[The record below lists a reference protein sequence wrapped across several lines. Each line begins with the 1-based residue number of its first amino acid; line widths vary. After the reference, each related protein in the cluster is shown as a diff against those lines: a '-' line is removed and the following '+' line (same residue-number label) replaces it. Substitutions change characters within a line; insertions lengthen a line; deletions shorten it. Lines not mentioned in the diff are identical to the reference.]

1 MGLPHSQKAR
11 IDPRKI
17 SDYLLSTIHPVGRHK
32 QRFFVAVGF
41 SHDQPEDLVA
51 ALRRVARE
59 GMLRDETATRY
70 GTKYIVDGW
79 LVAPIG
85 RVGIRT
91 VWIVPEGSL
100 VPQFVTAFPH
110 SLEREDL

>member
-1 MGLPHSQKAR
+1 MT
-11 IDPRKI
+11 
-17 SDYLLSTIHPVGRHK
+17 LSE

-41 SHDQPEDLVA
+41 SHDRPKDLVA
-51 ALRRVARE
+51 ALRRVARK

-79 LVAPIG
+79 FVAPIG
-85 RVGIRT
+85 RVVIRT

-100 VPQFVTAFPH
+100 VPEFVTAFPH
-110 SLEREDL
+110 SLAEEGP

>member
-1 MGLPHSQKAR
+1 MRLPHADKAR

-17 SDYLLSTIHPVGRHK
+17 SDYLLSAIHPVGRHK
-32 QRFFVAVGF
+32 QRFFAGIGF
-41 SHDQPEDLVA
+41 SRDRAEHLVA
-51 ALRRVARE
+51 AIRQVGRE
-59 GMLRDETATRY
+59 GTVRNETATRH

-100 VPQFVTAFPH
+100 LPELVTAFPH
-110 SLEREDL
+110 SLAEEGP